1 MTMSESYT
9 KFDPAEYLTTEEQIE
24 SYLAVAKEAND
35 PIIYEQAYEVTE
47 RAGKKLFSKNSEAR
61 VVLQNSKNDF
71 GMGC

>member
-1 MTMSESYT
+1 MSESYT
-9 KFDPAEYLTTEEQIE
+9 KFDPIEYLTTEEQVE

-35 PIIYEQAYEVTE
+35 PVIYEQAREVAE

-61 VVLQNSKNDF
+61 VVLQNSKNDC

>member
-1 MTMSESYT
+1 MSEAFI
-9 KFDPAEYLTTEEQIE
+9 KFDPAGYLTTEEQIE
-24 SYLAVAKEAND
+24 SYFTVAKEAKD
-35 PIIYEQAYEVTE
+35 PIIYEQAYEVAE